1 MNTYDKYTKKQIEL
15 LNLQML
21 ASVIFIITIIV
32 SIYLTYSDKQN
43 IINNKKE
50 SNLDLSLLN
59 RIVVL
64 ILALVYIYINLN
76 NTYIAKKRNQ
86 NLDSFYIENIASFV
100 ALLAALLIL
109 YVVYINRKNNSFNV
123 SDIENPTL

>member
-64 ILALVYIYINLN
+64 ILALVYVYINLN